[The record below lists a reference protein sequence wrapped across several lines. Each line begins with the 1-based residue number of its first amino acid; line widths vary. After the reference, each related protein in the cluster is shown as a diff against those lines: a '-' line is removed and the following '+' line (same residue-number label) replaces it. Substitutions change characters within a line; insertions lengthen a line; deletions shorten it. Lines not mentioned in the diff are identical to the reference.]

1 MEDCPWARVHSAGS
15 WQSHWSGNSVL
26 QQRMHHVQQKGMQEQ
41 QDDEEAPALSPAPTH
56 THPPIVGPSNPNA
69 VSLQNARLGKRKTR
83 DVECMD
89 SLPPCKRP
97 HTSRTRSKP
106 SVQPNNKDGQTGPAE
121 PRPSGQPSSTR
132 ASAQSVQAV
141 ARDLPPLCS
150 PYKCSTPIP
159 LPPLPVPTSPAVVPL
174 LPPAIIRQSPKKSK
188 YNSTNVQSGLPHPLS
203 ARSLRRWTRNR
214 AEFVNI
220 DLSLEFEQE
229 EQEVRGEMKSTVSG
243 SRRNDNQSTNGDED
257 SDKTEPDTDTD
268 RDGGET
274 NDDSQSDDSQVG
286 MDTEDYAMPWRRCM
300 PAITSPPSDEHF
312 TGPILRGNKDQV
324 LVPAS
329 QSTGNPNS
337 QASAKQ
343 PPLGLHRQPEVGPSQ
358 RVDRGTRSVESIG
371 PSTRKELEMD
381 PDTSEVP
388 DSQDD
393 ISLLGPSSYLHCNL
407 SSGLPSRI
415 PESSLPQPD
424 RHPNLE
430 DQPLSQPS
438 QPSQITDPDFVPEN
452 ASFDEYTDPLEYTI
466 GLGSQIEVS
475 LELKDEVDRLGRVVH
490 YEDTSYA
497 LRDRE
502 RMRRS
507 ESGASTGTDAATL
520 VGDYFEAKEEE
531 IKKETEGPQESQL
544 TWTDESQCQPSQP
557 LSSESHGS
565 PPTLA
570 PLSTQTGLSKS
581 TSIKLQHLRSRSKA
595 RSSVHEERRKRLVIA
610 VLDLIAHWLQIKDVT
625 LIHDVWDGLPSHE
638 RTFDRVLRICLQCD
652 VTAVQKARRHPSRR
666 RRYIESSGEEE
677 DVGGEGGK
685 STGVT
690 GLRQRYMIV
699 PDPKRRF
706 PYPKGVDPGPEWTK
720 VVCRML
726 GAMYGFKAH
735 HVHQLWME
743 AGGDIC
749 EVERQLEGR
758 NTGWLDLR
766 GLGLGDVP
774 RPWT

>member
-1 MEDCPWARVHSAGS
+1 MR
-15 WQSHWSGNSVL
+15 
-26 QQRMHHVQQKGMQEQ
+26 RVQQKGMQEQ
-41 QDDEEAPALSPAPTH
+41 QEGSALSPVLTH
-56 THPPIVGPSNPNA
+56 PHPPITGRSSPN
-69 VSLQNARLGKRKTR
+69 VISLQNASLGKRKTR
-83 DVECMD
+83 DVEPMD

-97 HTSRTRSKP
+97 HTSNTRSKP
-106 SVQPNNKDGQTGPAE
+106 SVQPHDKNGQTGPAE
-121 PRPSGQPSSTR
+121 PRPTDQPSFIR
-132 ASAQSVQAV
+132 ASAQSVQTV

-150 PYKCSTPIP
+150 PSKCSTPLP
-159 LPPLPVPTSPAVVPL
+159 LPPLPPLPLPTSPPVVAL
-174 LPPAIIRQSPKKSK
+174 LPPAIIRESPKKHK
-188 YNSTNVQSGLPHPLS
+188 YNSTNTRSGLPLPLS

-220 DLSLEFEQE
+220 DLRLEFEQE

-243 SRRNDNQSTNGDED
+243 SRRNDNQSANGDED

-268 RDGGET
+268 RDGSET
-274 NDDSQSDDSQVG
+274 SNDSQSDDSQVG
-286 MDTEDYAMPWRRCM
+286 MNTQDYAMPWRRCM
-300 PAITSPPSDEHF
+300 PAIPSPPSDERF
-312 TGPILRGNKDQV
+312 TGPILRGNKGQV

-337 QASAKQ
+337 QASAEQ
-343 PPLGLHRQPEVGPSQ
+343 LPLGLHRQPEVGPSPT
-358 RVDRGTRSVESIG
+358 VDRGARSVESIG

-393 ISLLGPSSYLHCNL
+393 ISLLGPSSHLNCNP
-407 SSGLPSRI
+407 SSTLPSGI
-415 PESSLPQPD
+415 PGSTLPQPD
-424 RHPNLE
+424 SHPNLE
-430 DQPLSQPS
+430 DQPDS
-438 QPSQITDPDFVPEN
+438 QPSQITDPDFAPEN

-466 GLGSQIEVS
+466 ELGSQPEIS
-475 LELKDEVDRLGRVVH
+475 LELKDEVDRLESVVH
-490 YEDTSYA
+490 CEDTSYA

-520 VGDYFEAKEEE
+520 VGDYFEAKKEE
-531 IKKETEGPQESQL
+531 IKKEMEGPQQSQL

-557 LSSESHGS
+557 LSSESQGS
-565 PPTLA
+565 QPTVA
-570 PLSTQTGLSKS
+570 PLSIQPGRPKS
-581 TSIKLQHLRSRSKA
+581 TSIKLQHLRSRAKA
-595 RSSVHEERRKRLVIA
+595 LSSVHEERRKRLVIA
-610 VLDLIAHWLQIKDVT
+610 VLDLIAHWLQVKDVT
-625 LIHDVWDGLPSHE
+625 LIHDVWDGLPPHE
-638 RTFDRVLRICLQCD
+638 RTFDRVLRVCLQCE
-652 VTAVQKARRHPSRR
+652 VSAVQKARRHPSRR

-690 GLRQRYMIV
+690 GLRQRYMIA

-720 VVCRML
+720 VICRML

-735 HVHQLWME
+735 RVHQLWME
-743 AGGDIC
+743 AGGDVC
-749 EVERQLEGR
+749 EVETQLEGR

-766 GLGLGDVP
+766 GLGLGNVP